1 MPNLSAA
8 KKSLRADERKRLY
21 NLRRNRAVKSHVK
34 DVLDSVKSGNLDKAQ
49 ESLPLAYKAID
60 KAAKRGIL
68 KRNTAARRKSSLA
81 KAIASAE
88 K

>member
-21 NLRRNRAVKSHVK
+21 NLRRSRTLKGHVK
-34 DVLDSVKSGNLDKAQ
+34 EVQDLVKSGKVKEAQ
-49 ESLPLAYKAID
+49 EKLPLAFKAID

-68 KRNTAARRKSSLA
+68 KRNTAARKKSSLA
-81 KAIASAE
+81 KLIASAE